1 MKYLLE
7 IFKLLV
13 IAFLGYLIENL
24 GSHRGTAPEILQF
37 IGLVALPF
45 MFYRICRI
53 FESQV
58 IQQIRR
64 YRR

>member
-7 IFKLLV
+7 LVKLLV
-13 IAFLGYLIENL
+13 IAFLGYLIKDL
-24 GSHRGTAPEILQF
+24 GSHRGTAPAILQF
-37 IGLVALPF
+37 IGLAALPF

-64 YRR
+64 NRR